1 MKIPLNQAVQ
11 KRRHENGKSK
21 VHNKKAGKD
30 NSYNIITPGGMVLG
44 QFKTDNTPATD
55 TGLDG
60 ELIGSI
66 YKACNAYIETLYM
79 KGIRI

>member
-1 MKIPLNQAVQ
+1 
-11 KRRHENGKSK
+11 
-21 VHNKKAGKD
+21 
-30 NSYNIITPGGMVLG
+30 MVLG